1 MISYIK
7 TTKFDPMN
15 PTIELAKELI
25 SRASVTPMDEGCQDL
40 IAQRLKKIGFNVEN
54 MPFEEVKNLWA
65 TYGNSGP
72 LFIFLGHTDVVP
84 TGPLDDWRNDPF
96 SPFEENG
103 FLFGRGAA
111 DMKGSIAAFVTAI
124 EGFISENKEF
134 NGRIG
139 FMLTSDEEGPS
150 VNGVKKVIKELQ
162 NRQESIDWCLVG
174 EPTANNQVGDVIKI
188 GRRGSLGASIKIQG
202 IQGHVAY
209 PQKALNPIHESLGA
223 INEISKLAWKDE
235 TGEFQDSVLQI
246 SNLNSGTG
254 ASNVIPGDLNF
265 DLNVRFSP
273 STTEKEIKESVEKI
287 LSNHSLNYSV
297 SWSLSGNPFLTK
309 ERTLIDAVKQSI
321 SEVTDI
327 ETETSTDGGTSDGRF
342 IAPIGAE
349 VVELGPVNESIHK
362 VNECIRS
369 EDLITLSEIYN
380 QILVRLLTKD

>member
-1 MISYIK
+1 
-7 TTKFDPMN
+7 MN
-15 PTIELAKELI
+15 PTIELAKKLI
-25 SRASVTPMDEGCQDL
+25 SRASLTPLDEGCQDL
-40 IAQRLKKIGFNVEN
+40 ISQRLKKIGFNIEN

-65 TYGNSGP
+65 TYGEDGP

-84 TGPLDDWRNDPF
+84 TGPIDDWKNDPF
-96 SPFEENG
+96 LPLEENG

-111 DMKGSIAAFVTAI
+111 DMKGSVAAFVTAI
-124 EGFISENKEF
+124 EDFISENKRF

-139 FMLTSDEEGPS
+139 LMLTSDEEGPS
-150 VNGVKKVIKELQ
+150 VNGVRKVIQELQ
-162 NRQESIDWCLVG
+162 SRQENIDWCLVG

-235 TGEFQDSVLQI
+235 TGEFQDSALQI

-254 ASNVIPGDLNF
+254 ASNVIPGDLSF

-273 STTEKEIKESVEKI
+273 STTEEEIKESVEKI
-287 LSNHSLNYSV
+287 LNDHSLNYSAN
-297 SWSLSGNPFLTK
+297 WNLSGNPFLTK
-309 ERTLIDAVKQSI
+309 EKFLIDAVKQSI
-321 SEVTDI
+321 LDATGMK
-327 ETETSTDGGTSDGRF
+327 TQTSTDGGTSDGRF
-342 IAPIGAE
+342 IAPTGAE

-380 QILVRLLTKD
+380 QILVRLLTKS

>member
-1 MISYIK
+1 
-7 TTKFDPMN
+7 MN

-25 SRASVTPMDEGCQDL
+25 SRASVTPLDEGCQDL
-40 IAQRLKKIGFNVEN
+40 IAQRLKKIGFNIEH
-54 MPFEEVKNLWA
+54 MPFKEVKNLWA
-65 TYGNSGP
+65 TYGKEGP

-84 TGPLDDWRNDPF
+84 TGPIDDWKNDPF
-96 SPFEENG
+96 LPLEENG

-111 DMKGSIAAFVTAI
+111 DMKGSVAAFVTAV
-124 EGFISENKEF
+124 EDFISENKEF

-139 FMLTSDEEGPS
+139 LMLTSDEEGPS

-162 NRQESIDWCLVG
+162 SRQESIDWCLVG

-223 INEISKLAWKDE
+223 IHEITKLAWKDE

-254 ASNVIPGDLNF
+254 ASNVIPGDLSF

-273 STTEKEIKESVEKI
+273 STTEGKIKQSVEKI
-287 LSNHSLNYSV
+287 LNAHSLNYSAN
-297 SWSLSGNPFLTK
+297 WNLSGNPFLTK
-309 ERTLIDAVKQSI
+309 DKCLIDAVKQSI
-321 SEVTDI
+321 SDTTGM
-327 ETETSTDGGTSDGRF
+327 ETKTSTDGGTSDGRF
-342 IAPIGAE
+342 IAPTGAE

-380 QILVRLLTKD
+380 QILVRLLTKS